1 MPADALLTDLTDPQR
16 EAVTH
21 RDGPLL
27 VLAAAGSGKTRVI
40 TRRAAW
46 LAAHVGAGH
55 VLAITFT
62 NKAAE
67 EMRQRIAALG
77 AGRGLTVG
85 TFHSFCARLLRQH
98 ADRAGIE
105 PNYSIFDQTDRVR
118 AIKDAISRCELA
130 SEAWK
135 PSNVELRISQAKNH
149 MLAPEGMLAE
159 AVDFADQTIARIY
172 AQYEHILTENNALDF
187 DDLLLRVAQLL
198 DRDKAL
204 RGELEQRFA
213 YVLVDEYQDTNRAQY
228 LIARRLTET
237 RRNICATGDPDQS
250 IYGWRGANLANI
262 LDFESDY
269 PDAKV
274 VRLEQNY
281 RSTRRILRAADELI
295 QANQRR
301 KEKQLWTENP
311 EGVVVCGSIYD
322 DAQDEADG
330 IAEQIARLHERGL
343 SLGQI
348 AVFYRVNAMTR
359 VLEEALRKRALSYQ
373 IARGVEFYNRKEIK
387 DVLAYLR
394 VMVNPSDEISLV
406 RIINTPARG
415 IGKTTIDR
423 LRAHA
428 METGRRSIDL
438 VAAAETVP
446 NLGAAAAKRIGQF
459 AALLEKLRKLAAGN
473 SVREIVEKALT
484 LTGLERFVADQAG
497 GDSDQVGNLAE
508 LVSAAAEYDQQHPDQ
523 KQPLQG
529 WLEQVS
535 LVSDVDRLDGAG
547 AVNLMTLHAAKGL
560 EFDVVFIAGLEE
572 GLLPHL
578 RSRDSADELEEERR
592 LCFVGMTRAR
602 QELYL
607 SYALYRSLRGATTRT
622 IRSPFVDD
630 LLGAD
635 IEWHDRSGRQDARPR
650 RRAACSEAERLALR
664 WRVGQLMYHPEYGTG
679 RLLRVDRSG
688 SRMMVRVQFTVYGE
702 KSFRVEHSELEA
714 VEIDGDFEQ

>member
-1 MPADALLTDLTDPQR
+1 MPAEALLTDLTDPQR

-46 LAAHVGAGH
+46 LATHVGAGH

-105 PNYSIFDQTDRVR
+105 ANYSIFDQTDRGR

-149 MLAPEGMLAE
+149 MLAPDRMLTE
-159 AVDFADQTIARIY
+159 AVDFRDQTIARIY

-204 RGELEQRFA
+204 RGELEERFA

-311 EGVVVCGSIYD
+311 EGVGVCGFIYD

-330 IAEQIARLHERGL
+330 IAEQIARLHERGR

-348 AVFYRVNAMTR
+348 AIFYRVNAMTR
-359 VLEEALRKRALSYQ
+359 VLEEAFRKKALSYQ
-373 IARGVEFYNRKEIK
+373 IARGVEFYNRREIK

-428 METGRRSIDL
+428 RETGRRSIDL
-438 VAAAETVP
+438 VAAAETVG
-446 NLGAAAAKRIGQF
+446 NLKAAAAKRIGEF
-459 AALLEKLRKLAAGN
+459 AALLEKLRKVAAGD
-473 SVREIVEKALT
+473 SVREIVEKTLS
-484 LTGLERFVADQAG
+484 LTGLERTVADQAG

-508 LVSAAAEYDQQHPDQ
+508 LVSAAAEYDQEHTDQ

-535 LVSDVDRLDGAG
+535 LVSDVDKLDGAG
-547 AVNLMTLHAAKGL
+547 AVSLMTLHAAKGL

-592 LCFVGMTRAR
+592 LCFVGITRAR

-607 SYALYRSLRGATTRT
+607 SYALYRSLRGSTIRT
-622 IRSPFVDD
+622 VRSPFVDD
-630 LLGAD
+630 LEGAD
-635 IEWHDRSGRQDARPR
+635 VEWHDRSGARDARPR
-650 RRAACSEAERLALR
+650 RRAARSEAERLALR

-679 RLLRVDRSG
+679 RLVRLDRSG
-688 SRMMVRVQFTVYGE
+688 SRTMARVRFTAYGE
-702 KSFRVEHSELEA
+702 KSFSVEHTELEA

>member
-1 MPADALLTDLTDPQR
+1 MSAEALLTDLTDPQR

-46 LAAHVGAGH
+46 LATHVGAGH

-67 EMRQRIAALG
+67 EMRQRIASLG
-77 AGRGLTVG
+77 AGRGMTVG

-149 MLAPEGMLAE
+149 MLAPDGMLAE
-159 AVDFADQTIARIY
+159 AVDFRDQTTARVY
-172 AQYEHILTENNALDF
+172 AQYEKILAENNALDF

-204 RGELEQRFA
+204 RSELEDRFA

-281 RSTRRILRAADELI
+281 RSTQRILRAADELI

-301 KEKQLWTENP
+301 KEKRLWTENP
-311 EGVVVCGSIYD
+311 EGVDVCGFIYD

-330 IAEQIARLHERGL
+330 IAEQIARLHERGR

-348 AVFYRVNAMTR
+348 AIFYRVNAMTR
-359 VLEEALRKRALSYQ
+359 VLEEAFRKRALSYQ

-394 VMVNPSDEISLV
+394 VMVNPSDAISLV

-428 METGRRSIDL
+428 METGRRAIDL
-438 VAAAETVP
+438 VAAAETVG
-446 NLGAAAAKRIGQF
+446 NLKAAAARRIGEF
-459 AALLEKLRKLAAGN
+459 ATLLEKLRKVAAGD
-473 SVREIVEKALT
+473 SVREIVEKTLS
-484 LTGLERFVADQAG
+484 LTGLERTVVDQAG

-535 LVSDVDRLDGAG
+535 LVSDVDKLDGAG
-547 AVNLMTLHAAKGL
+547 AVSLMTLHAAKGL

-578 RSRDSADELEEERR
+578 RSRDSADEMEEERR

-607 SYALYRSLRGATTRT
+607 SYALYRSLRGSTIRT
-622 IRSPFVDD
+622 VRSPFVDD
-630 LLGAD
+630 LEGAD
-635 IEWHDRSGRQDARPR
+635 IEWHDRSGRRDARPR
-650 RRAACSEAERLALR
+650 RRAARSEGERLALR

-679 RLLRVDRSG
+679 RLVRLDRSG
-688 SRMMVRVQFTVYGE
+688 RGTMARVRFTAYGE
-702 KSFRVEHSELEA
+702 KSFSVEHTELEA

>member
-46 LAAHVGAGH
+46 LAAHAGARH

-77 AGRGLTVG
+77 VGRGLAVG

-105 PNYSIFDQTDRVR
+105 PNYSIFDQTDRGR

-149 MLAPEGMLAE
+149 MLAPDGMLAE
-159 AVDFADQTIARIY
+159 AVDFRDQTIARIY
-172 AQYEHILTENNALDF
+172 AQYEQILAENNALDF

-204 RGELEQRFA
+204 RSELEERFA

-295 QANQRR
+295 QANRRR
-301 KEKQLWTENP
+301 KEKRLWTENP
-311 EGVVVCGSIYD
+311 EGVGVCGFIYD

-330 IAEQIARLHERGL
+330 IAEQIARLHERGR

-348 AVFYRVNAMTR
+348 AIFYRVNAMTR
-359 VLEEALRKRALSYQ
+359 VLEEALRKKALSYQ

-428 METGRRSIDL
+428 TETKRRAIDL
-438 VAAAETVP
+438 VAAAETVS
-446 NLGAAAAKRIGQF
+446 NLKAAAAKRIGEF
-459 AALLEKLRKLAAGN
+459 AALLEKLRKVAAGD
-473 SVREIVEKALT
+473 SVREIVEKTLS
-484 LTGLERFVADQAG
+484 LTGLERTVADQAG

-508 LVSAAAEYDQQHPDQ
+508 LVSAAAEYDQEHTDQ

-535 LVSDVDRLDGAG
+535 LVSDVDKLDGPG
-547 AVNLMTLHAAKGL
+547 AVSLMTLHAAKGL

-607 SYALYRSLRGATTRT
+607 SYALYRSLRGSTTRT

-630 LLGAD
+630 LEGAD
-635 IEWHDRSGRQDARPR
+635 IEWHDRSGARDARPR
-650 RRAACSEAERLALR
+650 RTTARSEAERLALR

-679 RLLRVDRSG
+679 RLVRLNRSG
-688 SRMMVRVQFTVYGE
+688 SRTMVRVRFTAYGE
-702 KSFRVEHSELEA
+702 KSFSVEHNELEA

>member
-1 MPADALLTDLTDPQR
+1 MSAEVLLTDLTDPQR

-21 RDGPLL
+21 RDGTLL

-40 TRRAAW
+40 TRCAAW
-46 LAAHVGAGH
+46 LATHVGAGH

-77 AGRGLTVG
+77 VARGMTVG

-105 PNYSIFDQTDRVR
+105 ANYSIFYQTDRVR

-149 MLAPEGMLAE
+149 MLAPEAMLAE
-159 AVDFADQTIARIY
+159 AVDFRDQTTARVY
-172 AQYEHILTENNALDF
+172 AQYEKILAENNALDF
-187 DDLLLRVAQLL
+187 DDLLLRVAQML

-204 RGELEQRFA
+204 RSELEERFA

-262 LDFESDY
+262 LDFERDY

-301 KEKQLWTENP
+301 KEKRLWTENP
-311 EGVVVCGSIYD
+311 EGVDVCGFVYD
-322 DAQDEADG
+322 DGQDEADG
-330 IAEQIARLHERGL
+330 IAEQIARLHERGR

-359 VLEEALRKRALSYQ
+359 VLEEAFRKRALSYQ

-394 VMVNPSDEISLV
+394 VMVNPSDAISLV

-423 LRAHA
+423 LLAHA
-428 METGRRSIDL
+428 MATNRRPIDVVTTAGAADEL
-438 VAAAETVP
+438 GTAAAR
-446 NLGAAAAKRIGQF
+446 RIGEF
-459 AALLEKLRKLAAGN
+459 AALLEKLRKVAAGD
-473 SVREIVEKALT
+473 SVREIVEKILS
-484 LTGLERFVADQAG
+484 LTGLERAVVDQAG
-497 GDSDQVGNLAE
+497 SDSDQVDNLAE
-508 LVSAAAEYDQQHPDQ
+508 LVSAAAEYDQQNPDQ
-523 KQPLQG
+523 RQPLGG

-535 LVSDVDRLDGAG
+535 LVSDVDKLDGAG

-578 RSRDSADELEEERR
+578 RSRDSEDELEEERR

-607 SYALYRSLRGATTRT
+607 SYALYRSLRGSTTRT
-622 IRSPFVDD
+622 VRSPFVDD
-630 LLGAD
+630 LEGAD
-635 IEWHDRSGRQDARPR
+635 IEWHDRSGRREARPR
-650 RRAACSEAERLALR
+650 RRAARSEAERLALR

-679 RLLRVDRSG
+679 RLVRLDRSG
-688 SRMMVRVQFTVYGE
+688 PGTMARVRFTAYGE
-702 KSFRVEHSELEA
+702 KSFSVEHTELEA